1 MIGIA
6 IGGKPTSPP
15 PAYSDLLSNKLASPF
30 SPRCL
35 ICFVNPCLRIRICQL
50 FLTLVPFNNMF
61 VLLVV
66 YFVLI
71 HLQDAR

>member
-30 SPRCL
+30 SPS
-35 ICFVNPCLRIRICQL
+35 L
-50 FLTLVPFNNMF
+50 FDMFCKTLV
-61 VLLVV
+61 
-66 YFVLI
+66 
-71 HLQDAR
+71 